1 MKIELTDSEIIM
13 IQEALHAFD
22 PTGTG
27 WEQTDINELA
37 DDIREQDCRR
47 DDDWNDSVT
56 HDMETRMF
64 NAGVK
69 AREKMMIAS
78 AIAIEK
84 MKEATD
90 RAGTNAS
97 KAQDRRQT
105 QQQKPR
111 LDGDGR

>member
-1 MKIELTDSEIIM
+1 
-13 IQEALHAFD
+13 
-22 PTGTG
+22 
-27 WEQTDINELA
+27 
-37 DDIREQDCRR
+37 
-47 DDDWNDSVT
+47 
-56 HDMETRMF
+56 
-64 NAGVK
+64 
-69 AREKMMIAS
+69 MMIAS